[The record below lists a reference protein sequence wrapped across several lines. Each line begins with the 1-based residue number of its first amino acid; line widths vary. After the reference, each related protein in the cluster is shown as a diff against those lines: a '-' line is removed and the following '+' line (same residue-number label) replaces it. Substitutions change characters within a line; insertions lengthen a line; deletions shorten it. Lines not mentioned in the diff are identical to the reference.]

1 MPDSSWAERGY
12 GGRGRRRQ
20 HRSSRD
26 PGTRAQKM
34 DHEGARVRPT
44 FANDL
49 TGMLRQNIPM
59 NHHPSVRHMTWTEPQ
74 GVPQGARTIPLSCL
88 HGGVPERHSRPAW
101 SWTGVTFRS
110 RKRDDPGSA
119 GRHSRTWPGRTRRS
133 RFGESSEAPDASV
146 QPPRQTRSVTLRERS
161 SGRTTTP
168 GGPPIRPPS
177 VRSCQHSGMP
187 PSRRAPTIS
196 QRNMPVID
204 WSSDVSAMAQRARAN
219 MADGPITGIYGRT

>member
-1 MPDSSWAERGY
+1 
-12 GGRGRRRQ
+12 
-20 HRSSRD
+20 
-26 PGTRAQKM
+26 M

-59 NHHPSVRHMTWTEPQ
+59 NHHPSVRHMTWAEPQ

-119 GRHSRTWPGRTRRS
+119 GRHSRTWPGRDPSLAVRRE
-133 RFGESSEAPDASV
+133 FGGPRCICPASSPNALGYPARAILG
-146 QPPRQTRSVTLRERS
+146 P
-161 SGRTTTP
+161 TTTP

-219 MADGPITGIYGRT
+219 IADGPITGIYGRT